1 MRMRMTWLVLPQIRR
16 HSTATSTSTSTSTRI
31 LGATFPTD
39 AATNL
44 SASVLERIPRR
55 LHKVPNHPI
64 AIIKERIE
72 DYFVKTNQNYKI
84 VDSLS
89 PAVSTTQNFDQLLF
103 DKDHSSRSPSDTYYV
118 NKDTVLRTH
127 TSAHQSEVLAG
138 KQSNVGYLLTAD
150 VYRRDEIDLSHY
162 PVFHQME
169 GIRIFD
175 RKALLSESSADT
187 FAPLPKGAKITDPT
201 GLSNPETNPLQVAHA
216 QKDSELVALHLK
228 RALEG
233 LVWHL
238 FGSDK
243 NLEIR
248 WIEAYFP
255 FTSPSWE
262 MEVMYQ
268 GKWLELLG
276 CGVIQQKILDDSGNP
291 DKIGWAFGL
300 GLERIAMVM
309 FGIPDIRLFW
319 SQDSRFLSQFE
330 NHTTKQITFQP
341 YSKYPACYKDVSF
354 WCPDGFHDNDMFEVV
369 RDMAGDLAEDV
380 ALIDTFKNPKT
391 GRTSKC
397 FRINYRSMDRTL
409 SNEDVDIIQDKVR
422 EEVARRCGVELRG

>member
-1 MRMRMTWLVLPQIRR
+1 MIRLQLVQRLYSSAPANAAAK
-16 HSTATSTSTSTSTRI
+16 TTLTI
-31 LGATFPTD
+31 LGATHATD
-39 AATNL
+39 GATNVG
-44 SASVLERIPRR
+44 AAVLERIPRR
-55 LHKVPNHPI
+55 LHRVANHPI
-64 AIIKERIE
+64 NIIKERIE
-72 DYFVKTNQNYKI
+72 DYFKKTNANYKI
-84 VDSLS
+84 VDALP
-89 PAVSTTQNFDQLLF
+89 PAVSTKMNFDQLLF
-103 DKDHSSRSPSDTYYV
+103 DQNHPARSPSDTYYV

-127 TSAHQSEVLAG
+127 TSAHQSEVLAS
-138 KQSNVGYLLTAD
+138 KTSNVGYLLTAD

-169 GIRIFD
+169 GIRLFD
-175 RKALLSESSADT
+175 RKGLLKETSEDFFT
-187 FAPLPKGAKITDPT
+187 PLPKGAKITDPT
-201 GLSNPETNPLQVAHA
+201 GLSNPESNPVQSHAHA
-216 QKDSELVALHLK
+216 QKDAELVGLHLK

-238 FGSDK
+238 FGSDQ

-262 MEVMYQ
+262 MEVFYN

-276 CGVIQQKILDDSGNP
+276 CGVIQQEILDVSGNQ

-319 SQDSRFLSQFE
+319 STDSRFLSQFE
-330 NHTTKQITFQP
+330 NHSTKQQITFQP

-354 WCPDGFHDNDMFEVV
+354 WCPEGFHDNDMFEVV
-369 RDMAGDLAEDV
+369 RDVAGDLAEDC

-391 GRTSKC
+391 ERFSKC

-422 EEVARRCGVELRG
+422 EEVAQRCKVELRG